1 MFRKIIIL
9 IGVVFFMS
17 LIVFTAVMFLKNEV
31 EIHSENN
38 VSVTI
43 EKPTFITLSEPEV
56 TESGSDLTQIYQMTL
71 LGLNVGTYT
80 LVDRSLNNG
89 SSIIFEE
96 IKNTG
101 WLPYTVSMNVNNLED
116 ADFKSW
122 NPKSTTRLDETIYG
136 PDPTTNP
143 YGVFTNGNS
152 EILIG
157 NVYVSRRLQLGN
169 GDWVQELRHEIAE
182 FTVEEGKLSKNL
194 WLPPQHSSQTWLMA
208 AQEPLFETDEAEDEW
223 IEFSL
228 ENRLS
233 QLNWLTPEGPYVK
246 LELTDDLR
254 TELAY
259 GYLPKRTADLTSLEW
274 NETAPSV
281 FFESMILNAEINQQ

>member
-9 IGVVFFMS
+9 LGVVFFMS

-31 EIHSENN
+31 ELYSENN
-38 VSVTI
+38 VSLTV

-56 TESGSDLTQIYQMTL
+56 SESGSDLTQVYNMTF
-71 LGLNVGTYT
+71 LGLDVGTYT
-80 LVDRSLNNG
+80 LVDRSLQNG
-89 SSIIFEE
+89 TSIIFEE

-101 WLPYTVSMNVNNLED
+101 WIPYTFSMNVNNLED

-122 NPKSTTRLDETIYG
+122 NPEPTVRLDEATYG
-136 PDPTTNP
+136 SDPTTNP
-143 YGVFTNGNS
+143 YGVFTTENG

-157 NVYVSRRLQLGN
+157 NVYVSRSLQLGN
-169 GDWVQELRHEIAE
+169 GEWVRELRHEISE
-182 FTVEEGKLSKNL
+182 FAAEEGVLSKNL
-194 WLPPQHSSQTWLMA
+194 WLPPKHSSQTWLMA
-208 AQEPLFETDEAEDEW
+208 AQEPLFETEETEDEW

-246 LELTDDLR
+246 LQLTDDPR

-259 GYLPKRTADLTSLEW
+259 GYINKRTADLPSLEW
-274 NETAPSV
+274 NETSPSP
-281 FFESMILNAEINQQ
+281 FFESMVLNAEINQ